1 MTEERKAEHKEPCL
15 FCELSKKPENVIYEN
30 DLFYAQFD
38 KFPVSPGHAEII
50 PKKHVDKILDLTPEE
65 WLSLREAQIEVTHL
79 IDSMD
84 LREVY
89 TKLLEN
95 PINEKSAEFL
105 QLMLIHPGIDEKP
118 DAYNYGNNDG
128 EVAGRTVHH
137 LHIHVIPRYEGDM
150 KDPRGGIRH
159 IIPGMGNYK

>member
-1 MTEERKAEHKEPCL
+1 MSAEKVDEEKKPCL
-15 FCELSKKPENVIYEN
+15 FCELGKKPENVIYEN

-65 WLSLREAQIEVTHL
+65 WLSLREAQIEVTRL
-79 IDSMD
+79 IDSAN
-84 LREVY
+84 LRKVY
-89 TKLLEN
+89 EEFLKK
-95 PINEKSAEFL
+95 PINEKSKEFC
-105 QLMLIHPGIDEKP
+105 QLMLIHEGVDRKP

-128 EVAGRTVHH
+128 EAAGRTVHH
-137 LHIHVIPRYEGDM
+137 LHIHIIPRYEGDM